1 MDKNFSLYLT
11 KLGFFDENTA
21 KEIIKSNKL
30 LENKKFSDSSFH
42 YLMNFFE
49 NLNEEQKKYMSYF
62 IPNNYKIITNKL
74 RTRKIKSIL
83 IQTILRQKLKLLK
96 KLYQWKN
103 NIKINTY
110 RNIINKYN
118 IEENH
123 KLSYDD
129 NEKLSKNNTI
139 TLDDYLAKENINIY
153 NNNINPNDKGISNIK
168 SIYNSINIKPY
179 KSRNERAFNKQ
190 KNKLITKLYYNTNN
204 NLRTYNYENNNN
216 NKMRKP
222 DLKYIYKNLYQRNI
236 SKKDNGKNKLL
247 TSLESKELEDLKE
260 CTFKPR
266 INNILISSMKQSRS
280 QTKNKSR
287 DNIESIFERLYKD
300 EEKNKLSKEL
310 RTIDREY
317 TIGKKF
323 SFTPNINGKLKNIYR
338 YQQHKNFAQRQR
350 EYMEKIDKKRED
362 LRGKIDSEFDLICSF
377 NPKITNEKGEYYI
390 IKNKKKEK
398 NMAKSSVFRRL
409 YKDVEKRQELREQK
423 EKENIDKFNEMA
435 NYLTL
440 DKKVNDTSLIERLF
454 DNRKEDII
462 NKTREKV
469 EKEEGITFQPDIGD
483 NDYIQNINSNF
494 MERNEDW
501 IIRRNNFIEEENAK
515 QLENLRNNGIGNKKK
530 YTSEEREQ
538 IISNIIERLYENCK
552 KNKNKSQ
559 EEEDNEEE
567 NEEENGEEE
576 NDEEEQNEEE

>member
-139 TLDDYLAKENINIY
+139 TLDDYLAKEKINIY

-179 KSRNERAFNKQ
+179 KSKNERAFNKQ

-266 INNILISSMKQSRS
+266 INNILISSMKQSHS

-483 NDYIQNINSNF
+483 NDYIKNINSNF

>member
-74 RTRKIKSIL
+74 RARKIKSIL

-139 TLDDYLAKENINIY
+139 ALDDYLAKENINIF

-179 KSRNERAFNKQ
+179 KSKNERAFNKQ

-222 DLKYIYKNLYQRNI
+222 DLKYICKNLYQRNI
-236 SKKDNGKNKLL
+236 SKKDNSKNKLL

-266 INNILISSMKQSRS
+266 INNILISSMKQSHS

-538 IISNIIERLYENCK
+538 IINNIIERLYENCK

>member
-62 IPNNYKIITNKL
+62 IPNNYKIITNKQ
-74 RTRKIKSIL
+74 RARKIKSIL

-139 TLDDYLAKENINIY
+139 TLDDYLAKEKINIY

-168 SIYNSINIKPY
+168 SINNYMNIKPH
-179 KSRNERAFNKQ
+179 KSKNERAFNKQ

-236 SKKDNGKNKLL
+236 SKKDNCKNKLL

-483 NDYIQNINSNF
+483 NDYIKNINSNF

-538 IISNIIERLYENCK
+538 IINNIIERLYENCK

>member
-139 TLDDYLAKENINIY
+139 TLDDYLAKEKINIY

-179 KSRNERAFNKQ
+179 KSKNERAFNKQ

-236 SKKDNGKNKLL
+236 SKKDNSKNKLL

-266 INNILISSMKQSRS
+266 INNILISSMKQSHS

-483 NDYIQNINSNF
+483 NDYIKNINSNF

>member
-139 TLDDYLAKENINIY
+139 TLDDYLAKEKINIY

-179 KSRNERAFNKQ
+179 KSKNERAFNKQ

-538 IISNIIERLYENCK
+538 IINNIIERLYENCK

>member
-74 RTRKIKSIL
+74 RARKIKSIL

-139 TLDDYLAKENINIY
+139 TLDDYLAKEKINIY

-179 KSRNERAFNKQ
+179 KSKNERAFNKQ

-204 NLRTYNYENNNN
+204 NLRTDNYENNNN

-222 DLKYIYKNLYQRNI
+222 DLKYICKNLYQRNI
-236 SKKDNGKNKLL
+236 SKKDNSKNKLL

-260 CTFKPR
+260 CTFKPK

-300 EEKNKLSKEL
+300 EEKKKLSKEL

-323 SFTPNINGKLKNIYR
+323 SFTPNINAKLKNIYR

-538 IISNIIERLYENCK
+538 IINNIIERLYENCK

-576 NDEEEQNEEE
+576 NDEEEQNGEE

>member
-179 KSRNERAFNKQ
+179 KSKNERAFNKQ

-483 NDYIQNINSNF
+483 NDYIKNINSNF

>member
-139 TLDDYLAKENINIY
+139 TLDDYLAKEKINIY

-179 KSRNERAFNKQ
+179 KSKNERAFNKQ

-236 SKKDNGKNKLL
+236 SKKDNSKNKLL

>member
-139 TLDDYLAKENINIY
+139 TLDDYLAKEKINIY

-168 SIYNSINIKPY
+168 SIYNFSNIKPY
-179 KSRNERAFNKQ
+179 KSKNERAFNKQ

-204 NLRTYNYENNNN
+204 NLRTDNYENNNN

-222 DLKYIYKNLYQRNI
+222 DLKYICKNLYQRNI

-266 INNILISSMKQSRS
+266 INNILISSMKQSHS

-323 SFTPNINGKLKNIYR
+323 SFTPNINAKLKNIYR

-483 NDYIQNINSNF
+483 NDYIKNINSNF

>member
-179 KSRNERAFNKQ
+179 KSKNERAFNKQ

-236 SKKDNGKNKLL
+236 SKKDNSKNKLL

-538 IISNIIERLYENCK
+538 IINNIIERLYENCK

>member
-168 SIYNSINIKPY
+168 SILNSINIKPY
-179 KSRNERAFNKQ
+179 KSKNERAFNKQ

-538 IISNIIERLYENCK
+538 IINNIIERLYENCK

>member
-74 RTRKIKSIL
+74 RARKIKSIL

-110 RNIINKYN
+110 RNIINRYN

-139 TLDDYLAKENINIY
+139 TLDDYLAKEKINIY

-179 KSRNERAFNKQ
+179 KSKNERAFNKQ

-323 SFTPNINGKLKNIYR
+323 SFTPNINAKLKNIYR

-350 EYMEKIDKKRED
+350 EYMEKIDKKREN

-483 NDYIQNINSNF
+483 NNYIKNINSNF

>member
-74 RTRKIKSIL
+74 RARKIKSIL

-139 TLDDYLAKENINIY
+139 TLDDYLAKEKINIY

-168 SIYNSINIKPY
+168 SIYNYMNIKPH
-179 KSRNERAFNKQ
+179 KSKNERAFNKQ

-567 NEEENGEEE
+567 NEEEN
-576 NDEEEQNEEE
+576 DEEEQN

>member
-74 RTRKIKSIL
+74 RARKIKSIL

-139 TLDDYLAKENINIY
+139 TLDDYLAKEKINIY

-179 KSRNERAFNKQ
+179 KSKNERAFNKQ

-204 NLRTYNYENNNN
+204 NLRTDNYENNNN

-222 DLKYIYKNLYQRNI
+222 DLKYICKNLYQRNI
-236 SKKDNGKNKLL
+236 SKKDNSKNKLL

-266 INNILISSMKQSRS
+266 INNILISSMKQSHS

-350 EYMEKIDKKRED
+350 EYMEKKDKKRED

-567 NEEENGEEE
+567 NGEEE

>member
-179 KSRNERAFNKQ
+179 KSKNERAFNKQ

-266 INNILISSMKQSRS
+266 INNILISSMKQSHS

-454 DNRKEDII
+454 DNRKDDII

-538 IISNIIERLYENCK
+538 IINNIIERLYENCK

>member
-74 RTRKIKSIL
+74 RARKIKSIL

-179 KSRNERAFNKQ
+179 KSKNERAFNKQ

-204 NLRTYNYENNNN
+204 NLRTDNYENNNN

-236 SKKDNGKNKLL
+236 SKKDNSKNKLL

-260 CTFKPR
+260 CTFKPK

-538 IISNIIERLYENCK
+538 IINNIIERLYENCK

-576 NDEEEQNEEE
+576 NDEEEQN

>member
-74 RTRKIKSIL
+74 RARKIKSIL

-168 SIYNSINIKPY
+168 SILNSINIKPY
-179 KSRNERAFNKQ
+179 KSKNERAFNKQ

-236 SKKDNGKNKLL
+236 SKKDNSKNKLL

-538 IISNIIERLYENCK
+538 IINNIIERLYENCK

>member
-139 TLDDYLAKENINIY
+139 TLDDYLAKEKINIY

-179 KSRNERAFNKQ
+179 KSKNERAFNKQ

-236 SKKDNGKNKLL
+236 SKKDNSKNKLL

-483 NDYIQNINSNF
+483 NDYIKNINSNF

>member
-118 IEENH
+118 IEEN

-179 KSRNERAFNKQ
+179 KSKNERAFNKQ

-236 SKKDNGKNKLL
+236 SKKDNSKNKLL

-483 NDYIQNINSNF
+483 NDYIKNINSNF

-515 QLENLRNNGIGNKKK
+515 QLENLKNNGIGNKKK

>member
-179 KSRNERAFNKQ
+179 KSKNERAFNKQ

-483 NDYIQNINSNF
+483 NDYIKNINSNF

-538 IISNIIERLYENCK
+538 IINNIIERLYENCK

>member
-62 IPNNYKIITNKL
+62 IPNNYKIITNKQ
-74 RTRKIKSIL
+74 RARKIKSIL

-168 SIYNSINIKPY
+168 SIYNSSNIKPY
-179 KSRNERAFNKQ
+179 KSKNERAFNKQ

-236 SKKDNGKNKLL
+236 SKKDNSKNKLL

-266 INNILISSMKQSRS
+266 INNILISSMKQSHS

-538 IISNIIERLYENCK
+538 IINNIIERLYENCK

>member
-179 KSRNERAFNKQ
+179 KSKNERAFNKQ

-204 NLRTYNYENNNN
+204 NLRTYSYENNNN

>member
-74 RTRKIKSIL
+74 RARKIKSIL

-139 TLDDYLAKENINIY
+139 TLDDYLAKEKINIY

-168 SIYNSINIKPY
+168 SILNSINIKPY
-179 KSRNERAFNKQ
+179 KSKNERAFNKQ

-204 NLRTYNYENNNN
+204 NLRTDNYENNNN

-236 SKKDNGKNKLL
+236 SKKDNSKNKLL

>member
-74 RTRKIKSIL
+74 RARKIKSIL

-168 SIYNSINIKPY
+168 SILNYMNIKPH
-179 KSRNERAFNKQ
+179 KSKNERAFNKQ

-236 SKKDNGKNKLL
+236 SKKDNSKNKLL

-390 IKNKKKEK
+390 IKNKKKDK

-538 IISNIIERLYENCK
+538 IINNIIERLYENCK

>member
-179 KSRNERAFNKQ
+179 KSKNERAFNKQ

-236 SKKDNGKNKLL
+236 SKKDNSKNKLL

-483 NDYIQNINSNF
+483 NDYIKNINSNF

-538 IISNIIERLYENCK
+538 IINNIIERLYENCK

>member
-74 RTRKIKSIL
+74 RARKIKSIL

-139 TLDDYLAKENINIY
+139 TLDDYLAKEKINIY

-179 KSRNERAFNKQ
+179 KSKNERAFNKQ

-236 SKKDNGKNKLL
+236 SKKDNSKNKLL

-538 IISNIIERLYENCK
+538 IINNIIERLYENCK

>member
-168 SIYNSINIKPY
+168 SILNSINIKPY
-179 KSRNERAFNKQ
+179 KSKNERAFNKQ

-236 SKKDNGKNKLL
+236 SKKDNCKNKLL

-266 INNILISSMKQSRS
+266 INNILISSMKQSHS

-483 NDYIQNINSNF
+483 NDYIKNINSNF

>member
-74 RTRKIKSIL
+74 RARKIKSIL

-139 TLDDYLAKENINIY
+139 TLDDYLAKEKINIY

-179 KSRNERAFNKQ
+179 KSKNERAFNKQ

-204 NLRTYNYENNNN
+204 NLRTDNYENNNN

-222 DLKYIYKNLYQRNI
+222 DLKYICKNLYQRNI
-236 SKKDNGKNKLL
+236 SKKDNSKNKLL

-266 INNILISSMKQSRS
+266 INNILISSMKQSHS

>member
-11 KLGFFDENTA
+11 KLGFFDDNTA

-139 TLDDYLAKENINIY
+139 TLDDYLAKEKINIY

-179 KSRNERAFNKQ
+179 KSKNERAFNKQ

-236 SKKDNGKNKLL
+236 SKKDNSKNKLL

-483 NDYIQNINSNF
+483 NDYIKNINSNF

>member
-179 KSRNERAFNKQ
+179 KSKNERAFNKQ

-236 SKKDNGKNKLL
+236 SKKDNSKNKLL

-530 YTSEEREQ
+530 YTSEERE
-538 IISNIIERLYENCK
+538 
-552 KNKNKSQ
+552 
-559 EEEDNEEE
+559 
-567 NEEENGEEE
+567 
-576 NDEEEQNEEE
+576 

>member
-1 MDKNFSLYLT
+1 M
-11 KLGFFDENTA
+11 A
-21 KEIIKSNKL
+21 KEK
-30 LENKKFSDSSFH
+30 
-42 YLMNFFE
+42 
-49 NLNEEQKKYMSYF
+49 
-62 IPNNYKIITNKL
+62 
-74 RTRKIKSIL
+74 
-83 IQTILRQKLKLLK
+83 
-96 KLYQWKN
+96 
-103 NIKINTY
+103 
-110 RNIINKYN
+110 
-118 IEENH
+118 
-123 KLSYDD
+123 
-129 NEKLSKNNTI
+129 
-139 TLDDYLAKENINIY
+139 INIY

-168 SIYNSINIKPY
+168 SIYNYMNIKPH
-179 KSRNERAFNKQ
+179 KSKNERAFNKQ

-204 NLRTYNYENNNN
+204 NLRAYNYENNNN

>member
-168 SIYNSINIKPY
+168 SIYNYMNIKPH
-179 KSRNERAFNKQ
+179 KSKNERAFNKQ

-398 NMAKSSVFRRL
+398 NMAKSLVFRRL

-538 IISNIIERLYENCK
+538 IINNIIERLYENCK

>member
-139 TLDDYLAKENINIY
+139 TLDDYLAKEKINIY

-179 KSRNERAFNKQ
+179 KSKNERAFNKQ

-236 SKKDNGKNKLL
+236 SKKDNSKNKLL

-494 MERNEDW
+494 LERNEDW

-538 IISNIIERLYENCK
+538 IINNIIERLYENCK

>member
-74 RTRKIKSIL
+74 RARKIKSIL

-139 TLDDYLAKENINIY
+139 TLDDYLAKEKINIY

-179 KSRNERAFNKQ
+179 KSKNERAFNKQ

-204 NLRTYNYENNNN
+204 NLRTDNYENNNN

-222 DLKYIYKNLYQRNI
+222 DLKYICKNLYQRNI
-236 SKKDNGKNKLL
+236 SKKDNSKNKLL

-260 CTFKPR
+260 CTFKPK

-300 EEKNKLSKEL
+300 EEKKKLSKEL

-323 SFTPNINGKLKNIYR
+323 SFTPNINAKLKNIYR

-538 IISNIIERLYENCK
+538 IINNIIERLYGNCK

-567 NEEENGEEE
+567 NEEEN
-576 NDEEEQNEEE
+576 DEEEQNEEE

>member
-139 TLDDYLAKENINIY
+139 TLDDYLAKEKINIY

-179 KSRNERAFNKQ
+179 KSKNERAFNKQ

-483 NDYIQNINSNF
+483 NDYIKNINSNF

-538 IISNIIERLYENCK
+538 IINNIIERLYENCK

>member
-168 SIYNSINIKPY
+168 SIYNSSNIKPY
-179 KSRNERAFNKQ
+179 KSKNERAFNKQ

-236 SKKDNGKNKLL
+236 SKKDNSKNKLL

-538 IISNIIERLYENCK
+538 IINNIIERLYENCK